1 MPQSGV
7 NLYLGLVLSASI
19 VPIDYYLLINYVI
32 NDYNSGRIKGFL
44 LTVSKT
50 DLFNPSE
57 Q

>member
-7 NLYLGLVLSASI
+7 NLNLGLVLSASI
-19 VPIDYYLLINYVI
+19 VPLDYNLLINYVI
-32 NDYNSGRIKGFL
+32 YDYNSGGIKGFL